1 MKHHLIA
8 MPIALIISLVPAN
21 LVQAE
26 REIIFTQGKNST
38 IIKDRVGMY
47 NKTYSFRA
55 KKGQR
60 LRLELLSKP
69 DLVFTV
75 YYYCGEEYGIPL
87 SDRARQYTG
96 KLPCTDRYTFDVH
109 RVNEAPAKAVPIDFS
124 LKMKIENRS

>member
-26 REIIFTQGKNST
+26 REIIFAQGKNST
-38 IIKDRVGMY
+38 IIKGRVEMY

-60 LRLELLSKP
+60 LRLELFPQILFVFLVMHFHNLGVPSDATDLTP
-69 DLVFTV
+69 LVFHIFSMFLALLPIPV
-75 YYYCGEEYGIPL
+75 YLE
-87 SDRARQYTG
+87 
-96 KLPCTDRYTFDVH
+96 LPF
-109 RVNEAPAKAVPIDFS
+109 AIGSPG
-124 LKMKIENRS
+124 LMG